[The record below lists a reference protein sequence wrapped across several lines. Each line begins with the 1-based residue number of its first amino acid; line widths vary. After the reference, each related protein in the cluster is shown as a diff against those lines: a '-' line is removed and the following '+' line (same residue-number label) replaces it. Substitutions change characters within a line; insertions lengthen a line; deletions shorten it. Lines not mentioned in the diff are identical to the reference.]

1 LTLHSIKKHL
11 IDVELIELVTNRITM
26 KISIGKK
33 LILIENCNLEGLLKD
48 GKSSD
53 WNLVSGQIKNE
64 DSFNSF
70 LIQLEK
76 FIRNN
81 PIYFTVSIV
90 EQECTLETTKQDEW
104 AKITRELG
112 VDLEMSEKIQDE
124 LDKMR

>member
-1 LTLHSIKKHL
+1 
-11 IDVELIELVTNRITM
+11 M